1 MRGTLKSNNK
11 RIHTKRHKKHV
22 KRNRVNKRR
31 TFRKV
36 LSGGNTSGATS
47 KSDTSRILVFMSDN
61 RKLESSLSKAEYNSV
76 AAAINYEYCKKHGYD
91 FLFYR
96 PYLNNKEETPLLN
109 NKNPITNTLRHAA
122 WSKLLST
129 EYALNLGYDY
139 ICYIDSDCIFK
150 DFDQTIEDF
159 IKPYSDKEVLFLN
172 NKPWGDDLPCSGFYI
187 SKVTDR
193 SKKFFKDWYNTNIPA
208 NDTERLWEQPALHDV
223 FRDHNYIGVIDS
235 WMFEEKEKQFLRHVA
250 SNDRTNTLPYF
261 KNFLKTKG
269 INFEQNISEIKVI
282 EFDTDKARVE
292 G

>member
-1 MRGTLKSNNK
+1 MRGLRKLNNK

-22 KRNRVNKRR
+22 KRTWRNKRR
-31 TFRKV
+31 TFRNI
-36 LSGGNTSGATS
+36 LSGGTASGVSS
-47 KSDTSRILVFMSDN
+47 KSGSSHILVFMSDN
-61 RKLESSLSKAEYNSV
+61 RKLESSLSKADYNSV

-96 PYLNNKEETPLLN
+96 PYLNDKEEIKLLN
-109 NKNPITNTLRHAA
+109 NKNPITNALRHAA

-150 DFDQTIEDF
+150 DFDQKIEDF

-187 SKVTDR
+187 SKVTDT
-193 SKKFFKDWYNTNIPA
+193 SKKFFKDWYNINIPA
-208 NDTERLWEQPALHDV
+208 NDTERLWEQVALHNI
-223 FRDHNYIGVIDS
+223 FRDRKYIGVIDS

-261 KNFLKTKG
+261 KNFLKTKQ
-269 INFEQNISEIKVI
+269 INFEQNIGEIKVI
-282 EFDTDKARVE
+282 EFDTDKPEVL
-292 G
+292 